1 MTLLGS
7 EHSLLIRSKFR
18 SGREN
23 LEISQN
29 YFSLSQAVGTECFA
43 LNVGKQHVS
52 KKLKGL

>member
-23 LEISQN
+23 LEISLKT
-29 YFSLSQAVGTECFA
+29 SLSVEPWPQTV
-43 LNVGKQHVS
+43 LH
-52 KKLKGL
+52 

>member
-23 LEISQN
+23 LEISLKA
-29 YFSLSQAVGTECFA
+29 SLSVKAVATDCFA
-43 LNVGKQHVS
+43 LNVRKQHV
-52 KKLKGL
+52 KERAEGL